1 MAGDNEVGVLPP
13 VAVFCEPLRPHPM
26 PCLTGAA
33 RTVAGR
39 LAARLAAVPAFGT
52 VDRRTAALRAAA
64 DAADALVA
72 ALPATD
78 FLAHGQGVPAKSAVQ
93 GYFRVRTADLTAGQ
107 ASRQAAEVIHRGLV
121 DLRDAPMAGS
131 DIVRETDA
139 MRQVVVDLAGDGK
152 DLTADGSG
160 GVEPGAD
167 GEVAAPACAPQRW
180 EDMWLARWI
189 IGHHIHVLFNVYAT
203 FALREACRALRE
215 GAWPEATALLAR
227 TTVYVQGFPAARAHA
242 AALPAEHYASAV
254 RPTMVPTV
262 VPVPLSG
269 SMHMEYRAYRQAV
282 DELIATLPEP
292 VDELALRAP
301 ELAFAREALLE
312 ADLIEAERH
321 VCLVEPVVG
330 SARSLV
336 QPPATTDNAVSVLRA
351 MRHKRAAAFA
361 PYVRFKDT
369 LAEMLRGR

>member
-1 MAGDNEVGVLPP
+1 MAGDGGAGVLPP
-13 VAVFCEPLRPHPM
+13 VAVFCEPLRPHPL
-26 PCLTGAA
+26 PGLTDSA
-33 RTVAGR
+33 RPLAGR

-64 DAADALVA
+64 RAADTLVV
-72 ALPATD
+72 ALPAADT
-78 FLAHGQGVPAKSAVQ
+78 LAEPQKLPAKSAVQ
-93 GYFRVRTADLTAGQ
+93 DYFRVRTAELTAGQ
-107 ASRQAAEVIHRGLV
+107 AARQAVEVIHRGLV
-121 DLRDAPMAGS
+121 DLRDTPLAGS
-131 DIVRETDA
+131 DIARETAA
-139 MRQVVVDLAGDGK
+139 MRQVVVDLAGDDA
-152 DLTADGSG
+152 DLTDDGG
-160 GVEPGAD
+160 EGVEPGLDTQAD
-167 GEVAAPACAPQRW
+167 VPSFAPRRP

-189 IGHHIHVLFNVYAT
+189 TGHHVHVLFNVYAT
-203 FALREACRALRE
+203 FALRSANQALRD
-215 GAWPEATALLAR
+215 GDWPEATALLAR

-242 AALPAEHYASAV
+242 AALPAEHYANAV

-269 SMHMEYRAYRQAV
+269 SAHVEYRAYRKAV
-282 DELIATLPEP
+282 EELIAALPEP
-292 VDELALRAP
+292 IEQLALRAP

-351 MRHKRAAAFA
+351 MRHKRAAAIA
-361 PYVRFKDT
+361 PYVRFKDS
-369 LAEMLRGR
+369 LAKVLRDG